1 MMPITREQC
10 RGARG
15 MLGWSR
21 DKLAH
26 EANVAKRTIVDFEN
40 DKRKTQSS
48 SILALKVAFENAGIE
63 FLDSTNGGPGV
74 RLRKGE

>member
-1 MMPITREQC
+1 MITPEQC

-15 MLGWSR
+15 MLGWSQ
-21 DKLAH
+21 DGLAEKAGVSKH
-26 EANVAKRTIVDFEN
+26 TIVDLEGG
-40 DKRKTQSS
+40 KRKTQRS

-74 RLRKGE
+74 RLKKTS